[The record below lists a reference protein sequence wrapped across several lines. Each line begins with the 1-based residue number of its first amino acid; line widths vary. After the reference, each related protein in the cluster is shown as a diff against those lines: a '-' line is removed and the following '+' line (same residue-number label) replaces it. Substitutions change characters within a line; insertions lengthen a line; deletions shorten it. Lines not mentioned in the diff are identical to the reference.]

1 MLATAPVCTG
11 QRKNKVGQ
19 KQNGG
24 SPYYLKMT
32 SFEEIFRV
40 ADGKKVPDP
49 FVNTKKIILQ
59 MCCVKV
65 KPFELNTEANEAVVC
80 STRTLSSFNLLLG
93 FTLEPK

>member
-1 MLATAPVCTG
+1 M
-11 QRKNKVGQ
+11 
-19 KQNGG
+19 
-24 SPYYLKMT
+24 KMT
-32 SFEEIFRV
+32 SFEEIVRV

-80 STRTLSSFNLLLG
+80 STRTLSSFNLLSFL
-93 FTLEPK
+93 FSPKKFRGQERGPEGGPEEGVQVLSTPPIGRV